1 MTGASGSSELINR
14 QRFKGFFRTSSSYG
28 FVGAAL
34 AEIARQ
40 FRWTQM
46 AIITQ
51 RETLFT
57 MVCGKLL
64 GVCDTVL
71 SLFDNLNLFN
81 TQYKQ

>member
-1 MTGASGSSELINR
+1 MAGVSGSSELINR
-14 QRFKGFFRTSSSYG
+14 QRFKGFFRTGSSYE

-51 RETLFT
+51 GEGIFL
-57 MVCGKLL
+57 MVCEQTSWC
-64 GVCDTVL
+64 V
-71 SLFDNLNLFN
+71 
-81 TQYKQ
+81 